1 MLEVSLR
8 GLSFAYR
15 DSSFAIRGVDLVC
28 GRSVHTAIAGPAGCG
43 STTLLRLISGDLRPD
58 AGEVRIGNRVVNT
71 IARARRP
78 LLFASDELPFPGR
91 WSAGHAL
98 IAAVRQRTLDRVD
111 RQHEFKL
118 ALAKWRLEALAER
131 RIDRLSR
138 SEQLLV
144 HLASIELR
152 RPGILVA
159 DRILAGMSPSLLRW
173 AANEFYRTMRVI
185 GTTVI
190 SAPATTA
197 ELGWAD
203 HVAILDGGI
212 VVQAGHPAQ
221 VFSAPLD
228 DSAAIATGDVN
239 VIPIAIRG
247 TTVDSL
253 IGTWELDPAPF
264 QGSGVALARPD
275 AFAVAAPGE
284 ESDLIFGVEEA
295 MFDEGVWRAVGI
307 LSGGFLL
314 RVNLPR
320 DTAVEKGK
328 LLALRYDAS
337 RFPLIPREME
347 SPRLSP
353 PTDVVP
359 PLRETR

>member
-1 MLEVSLR
+1 MLEVSLHA
-8 GLSFAYR
+8 LSFAYR
-15 DSSFAIRGVDLVC
+15 DSSFAIRALDLVC
-28 GRSVHTAIAGPAGCG
+28 GKSLHTAITGPAGCG
-43 STTLLRLISGDLRPD
+43 STTLLRLICGDLRPD
-58 AGEVRIGNRVVNT
+58 AGEVRIGNRVVNKVS
-71 IARARRP
+71 RARRP
-78 LLFASDELPFPGR
+78 LLFASEKLPFPGR
-91 WSAGHAL
+91 WSVSHAL

-111 RQHEFKL
+111 RQREFEL
-118 ALAKWRLEALAER
+118 ALTKWRLETVAER
-131 RIDRLSR
+131 RIDRLSG
-138 SEQLLV
+138 SERVLV

-159 DRILAGMSPSLLRW
+159 DRIFGGMSPTLLRW
-173 AANEFYRTMRVI
+173 AANEFYRTMRVM
-185 GTTVI
+185 GATLI
-190 SAPATTA
+190 SAPTSTA

-203 HVAILDGGI
+203 HVAILDGGV
-212 VVQAGHPAQ
+212 VVQAGRPAQ

-239 VIPIAIRG
+239 LIPIAIRG

-253 IGTWELDPAPF
+253 IGPWEVDPAPF

-275 AFAVAAPGE
+275 AFTVAASGE

-295 MFDEGVWRAVGI
+295 MFDEGMWRAVGI
-307 LSGGFLL
+307 LTGGFLL

-320 DTAVEKGK
+320 EIAVEKGK
-328 LLALRYDAS
+328 LLALRYDPS
-337 RFPLIPREME
+337 RFSLIPREME
-347 SPRLSP
+347 SPLLSP